1 MKKYD
6 PIAEYCKEWVR
17 WLQTRRFYGPRP
29 ARSTLARLQPSK
41 SAGQEPNARNH
52 PGMQYFNMAIHTLA
66 DMPEWKR
73 EWPAFQ
79 AHYLGAGLP
88 AKTAA
93 DNLGIGRRTYYDHI
107 KRFSDAAYSMA
118 HSIMRV
124 QEQMTPANAEER
136 LAADTANDDNYVPA
150 PGA

>member
-29 ARSTLARLQPSK
+29 ARSTLARLLPSK
-41 SAGQEPNARNH
+41 SGPEPNARNH
-52 PGMQYFNMAIHTLA
+52 PGMQYFNMAIHTLS
-66 DMPEWKR
+66 DMPDWKR

-79 AHYLGAGLP
+79 AHYLGKGLP

-93 DNLGIGRRTYYDHI
+93 DELGIGRRTYYDHI
-107 KRFSDAAYSMA
+107 KRFAEAAYGMA
-118 HSIMRV
+118 YSIMRV
-124 QEQMTPANAEER
+124 QEQLAPATAAER
-136 LAADTANDDNYVPA
+136 AGGDAAHDDDYAPA
-150 PGA
+150 TSA